1 MRERY
6 VYSYVIRVQRTS
18 VARVAVFP
26 HNWAILKIQLWEKL
40 QSRGLRFFLGYF
52 NNVPQPPKVYI
63 YTCDRKRK
71 LSQTLDGGLK

>member
-26 HNWAILKIQLWEKL
+26 AQLGYFENTVVGKITEPWVA
-40 QSRGLRFFLGYF
+40 FFFGYF